1 MALKKSITKDGKH
14 TEVTF
19 KLDPSQIPSESE
31 IFLIG
36 DFNNWRMADEDFKM
50 EKKRG
55 SYVRKLTLKNGTK
68 YEFRYVNLDF
78 TWFNDPAADSYLPS
92 PFHGIDNSVVD
103 LTNVVKP
110 KTTAKRTK
118 KEDLTKIEG
127 IGPKIA
133 GILAENKINSF
144 KLLSEAKVKT
154 LTTILKNAGPRY
166 RMHKPNSWPKQA
178 KLAHQGKWDELKK
191 LQDKLD
197 GGK

>member
-1 MALKKSITKDGKH
+1 MALKKNITKDGKH

-19 KLDPSQIPSESE
+19 KLDPNNIPSESD

-55 SYVRKLTLKNGTK
+55 SYVRKVTLKNGSK

-78 TWFNDPAADSYLPS
+78 TWFNDDAADSYVPS

-110 KTTAKRTK
+110 KRAVKK
-118 KEDLTKIEG
+118 SNKEDLTKIEG

-133 GILAENKINSF
+133 GLLAENGINTF

-154 LTTILKNAGPRY
+154 LATILENAGSRY